1 MTGLIFIR
9 DDERGREMVG
19 KLTWQVEW
27 DHLTIPPHLPGFLG
41 STSHNKC
48 ICQKRGHFVLYCL
61 VGPSEDEQWWWYD
74 QCAVMNC
81 IRYNSDGTSTEAD
94 REGKKNKYIIIY
106 YSFVLMK
113 RMIKWIHM
121 DEKKILWHICK
132 YIILKSHEYQRQQDD
147 TNQACVQWLKLLH
160 IY

>member
-94 REGKKNKYIIIY
+94 REGKKKIYHYILQLCTNEENDKMNTY
-106 YSFVLMK
+106 G
-113 RMIKWIHM
+113 W
-121 DEKKILWHICK
+121 KKILWHICK

>member
-1 MTGLIFIR
+1 MEKQKKLSNILIFKKNLSNKILQKMTGLIFIR

-94 REGKKNKYIIIY
+94 REGKKNIYHYILQLSTNEENDKMNTY
-106 YSFVLMK
+106 GWKKNSVTYMQ
-113 RMIKWIHM
+113 IH
-121 DEKKILWHICK
+121 
-132 YIILKSHEYQRQQDD
+132 Y
-147 TNQACVQWLKLLH
+147 T
-160 IY
+160 

>member
-1 MTGLIFIR
+1 MEKQKKLSNILIFKKKLSHKILQKMTGLIFIR

-94 REGKKNKYIIIY
+94 REGKKKNISLYITALY
-106 YSFVLMK
+106 
-113 RMIKWIHM
+113 
-121 DEKKILWHICK
+121 
-132 YIILKSHEYQRQQDD
+132 
-147 TNQACVQWLKLLH
+147 
-160 IY
+160 